1 MCEQHHGTV
10 FDQFLNDKK
19 DDFDGDRKQGQKRKF
34 LLISTASKYELVHSM
49 S

>member
-19 DDFDGDRKQGQKRKF
+19 GGDFDGDREKGQAK
-34 LLISTASKYELVHSM
+34 ISFDLNRF
-49 S
+49 